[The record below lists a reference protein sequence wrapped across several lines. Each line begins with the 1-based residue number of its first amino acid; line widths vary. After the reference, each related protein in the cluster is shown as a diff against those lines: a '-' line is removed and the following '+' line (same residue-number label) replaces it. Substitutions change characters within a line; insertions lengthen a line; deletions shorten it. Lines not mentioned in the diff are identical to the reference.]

1 MRMRALCL
9 VLLLVQGCG
18 SVTGVD
24 PVGEPPLLQR
34 LPRTLSSDELAA
46 IRANNTFAFS
56 LLGRVAET
64 DAVKN
69 VFLSPLS
76 VSLALGMVM
85 DGARGATREAMAST
99 LGFGALPPG
108 AINAGYRDLMALLG
122 SLDEQVQLTIA
133 NSIWTEQTFPIVPT
147 FLNNARTYFD
157 AEAEALDFRSPGAVS
172 TINSWV
178 NRKTAGKIPTIL
190 ERIDP
195 DEILFAIN
203 AVHFKGSW
211 RKQFRPADTR
221 TATFHAQD
229 GRRQQVPF
237 MHREGHAPYF
247 AGSDFH
253 AVDLWYSA
261 GAYSMTVLVPTGTTT
276 ADDLVRRLNADQ
288 FATVTDGLREAE
300 VVLAMPK
307 LRLED
312 KHSLGSVLTQLGMGI
327 AFTRQADLSGIS
339 QAAPLRITRVDH
351 KTFVDIN
358 EEGTEA
364 AAVTS
369 VGVGVTSAPA
379 RVSVTIDRPYVFVI
393 RERLSGTVL
402 FTGRILSIP

>member
-1 MRMRALCL
+1 MRLRAVWLG
-9 VLLLVQGCG
+9 LLLIQGCG
-18 SVTGVD
+18 SAAVD
-24 PVGEPPLLQR
+24 PTVEPPLLQR

-46 IRANNTFAFS
+46 IRANNAFAFS

-64 DAVKN
+64 DANKN

-85 DGARGATREAMAST
+85 DGARGTTREAMATT
-99 LGFGALPPG
+99 LGFGTLPPG

-122 SLDEQVQLTIA
+122 SLDEQVKLTIA
-133 NSIWTEQTFPIVPT
+133 NSIWTEQTFPILPT
-147 FLNNARTYFD
+147 FLGNARTYFD
-157 AEAEALDFRSPGAVS
+157 AEAEALDFRSPAAVS

-178 NRKTAGKIPTIL
+178 NRRTDGKIPTIL
-190 ERIDP
+190 DNISS

-211 RKQFRPADTR
+211 RKQFRPDDTR
-221 TATFHAQD
+221 TGTFNAQD
-229 GRRQQVPF
+229 GRQQQVPF
-237 MHREGHAPYF
+237 MHREGPAPYY

-253 AVDLWYSA
+253 AVDLWYGA
-261 GAYSMTVLVPTGTTT
+261 GAYSMTVLVPTGSTT
-276 ADDLVRRLNADQ
+276 ADDLVGRLTADQ
-288 FATVTDGLREAE
+288 FATIADGLRDAD
-300 VVLAMPK
+300 VVFAMPK
-307 LRLED
+307 LRLDD
-312 KHSLGSVLTQLGMGI
+312 KHSLRTALTQLGMGI
-327 AFTRQADLSGIS
+327 AFTRQADLRGIS
-339 QAAPLRITRVDH
+339 DAAALQITRVDH

-369 VGVGVTSAPA
+369 VGVGVTSAPV
-379 RVSVTIDRPYVFVI
+379 RVSVTVDRPYVFVI

>member
-1 MRMRALCL
+1 
-9 VLLLVQGCG
+9 QGCE
-18 SVTGVD
+18 SAGVD
-24 PVGEPPLLQR
+24 PTVEPPLLQR

-46 IRANNTFAFS
+46 IRANNAFAFS
-56 LLGRVAET
+56 LLGRVAKT
-64 DAVKN
+64 DADKN

-85 DGARGATREAMAST
+85 DGARGTTREAMANT
-99 LGFGALPPG
+99 LGFGTLPPG

-122 SLDEQVQLTIA
+122 SLDEQVKLTIA
-133 NSIWTEQTFPIVPT
+133 NSIWTEQTFPILPT
-147 FLNNARTYFD
+147 FLGNARTYFD
-157 AEAEALDFRSPGAVS
+157 AEAEALDFRSPAAVS

-178 NRKTAGKIPTIL
+178 NRRTDGKIPTIL
-190 ERIDP
+190 DNISS

-211 RKQFRPADTR
+211 RKQFRPDDTR
-221 TATFHAQD
+221 TGTFNAQD
-229 GRRQQVPF
+229 GRQQQVPF
-237 MHREGHAPYF
+237 MHREGPAPYY

-253 AVDLWYSA
+253 AVDLWYGA
-261 GAYSMTVLVPTGTTT
+261 GAYSMTVLVPTGSTT
-276 ADDLVRRLNADQ
+276 ADDLVGRLTADQ
-288 FATVTDGLREAE
+288 FATIADGLRDAD
-300 VVLAMPK
+300 VVFAMPK
-307 LRLED
+307 LRLDD
-312 KHSLGSVLTQLGMGI
+312 KHSLRTALTQLGMGI
-327 AFTRQADLSGIS
+327 AFTRQADLRGIS
-339 QAAPLRITRVDH
+339 DAAALQITRVDH

-369 VGVGVTSAPA
+369 VGVGVTSAPV
-379 RVSVTIDRPYVFVI
+379 RVSVTVDRPYVFVI